1 MNTDEQVTYAD
12 KIAKLLRKAETT
24 DSVQEAE
31 ALTAKAQALMVRFA
45 ISEELL
51 RQATGE
57 QEQDHI
63 ENDNIV
69 YRGIFHMALFD
80 IGRAVAD
87 TNNCFVMIHKHR
99 HESVTE
105 LLLVGYTR
113 DISNVKVLDASI
125 QVQASSAMQAWY
137 RQQDTSYRTPMQKSK
152 MRREFLFG
160 FAKGLKAK
168 LLVAKRVGLRD
179 ATDDEAKRAGVDVE
193 TAGKS
198 TDLVLRTKDENIKN
212 WVDNEY
218 GNTLRTVRRNYSSG
232 GYQARNAGFAAGQR
246 ANIGQ
251 PSVGGSRRQIGG

>member
-63 ENDNIV
+63 EKDSIT
-69 YRGIFHMALFD
+69 YKGIFHMALFD
-80 IGRAVAD
+80 IGCAVAD
-87 TNNCFVMIHKHR
+87 TNNCYAMIQKLQGSSTR
-99 HESVTE
+99 

-113 DISNVKVLDASI
+113 DISNVKVLDASV

-137 RQQDTSYRTPMQKSK
+137 RTQDVAYRTPMQKAK
-152 MRREFLFG
+152 MRRQFLFG

-168 LLVAKRVGLRD
+168 LLVAKKAGMRD
-179 ATDDEAKRAGVDVE
+179 ATDDEARRAGVDVE
-193 TAGKS
+193 TAGKT
-198 TDLVLRTKDENIKN
+198 TDMVLRTKDENVKN
-212 WVDNEY
+212 WIDREY
-218 GNTLRTVRRNYSSG
+218 GSTLRTVRRNYSHG
-232 GYQARNAGFAAGQR
+232 GYEANYAGYEAGQR